1 MSRPQTVGNLKIGHH
16 IIIDNEPCRIV
27 EFEKS
32 KPGKH
37 GSAKARIIAMG
48 IFDGAKR
55 SIVSPIS
62 ARIEM
67 PLIEKRSGQIISL
80 TENSVQLMDLET
92 YDVFYTLKPTDE
104 DLNAKLSA
112 GLEVEYWKVTD
123 RTKIMRVKGRL

>member
-1 MSRPQTVGNLKIGHH
+1 MSRPQTVGNLKIGNH
-16 IIIDNEPCRIV
+16 ILIDNEPCRIV

-62 ARIEM
+62 ARIEV
-67 PLIEKRSGQIISL
+67 PLIEKRNGQIISL
-80 TENSVQLMDLET
+80 AENSVQLMDLET

-112 GLEVEYWKVTD
+112 GLEVEYWRVTD
-123 RTKIMRVKGRL
+123 RTQIMRVKGGL

>member
-1 MSRPQTVGNLKIGHH
+1 MSRPETVGNLKIGHH
-16 IIIDNEPCRIV
+16 ILIDNEPCRIV

-62 ARIEM
+62 ARVEV

-80 TENSVQLMDLET
+80 AENSVQLMDLET

-112 GLEVEYWKVTD
+112 GLEVEYWRVTD
-123 RTKIMRVKGRL
+123 RTQIMRVKGGL